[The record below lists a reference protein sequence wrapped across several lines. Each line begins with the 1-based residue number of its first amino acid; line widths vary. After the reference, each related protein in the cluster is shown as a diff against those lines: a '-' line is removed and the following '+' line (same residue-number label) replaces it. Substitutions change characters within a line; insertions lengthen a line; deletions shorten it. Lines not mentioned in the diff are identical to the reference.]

1 MLSSYLSY
9 ILKRKNEFHI
19 HSPFVFA
26 LYTKV
31 IRGHQCSALKELGI
45 ERQVTVPAENAL
57 EQYLGCCD
65 ESIMFIVNDI
75 HQNKNNE
82 AAWNT
87 ICGHPDVILTIDLYH
102 KGLLFYREG
111 MEKQEFVLR
120 I

>member
-1 MLSSYLSY
+1 MFSSYLSY

-31 IRGHQCSALKELGI
+31 IRGHQPGALKELGI
-45 ERQVTVPAENAL
+45 ERELTVPVEEAL
-57 EQYLGCCD
+57 ELYLGCRG
-65 ESIMFIVNDI
+65 EATMFIVNDI
-75 HQNKNNE
+75 HKNKNNE

-87 ICGHPDVILTIDLYH
+87 ICGHPDVILTIDLYR
-102 KGLLFYREG
+102 KGLFFYREG